1 MAKCDAKTEVYSR
14 VCGFFRPVQQ
24 FNRGKVEEFKNR
36 KNFQVEETE
45 LLNKESK

>member
-14 VCGFFRPVQQ
+14 ACGFFRPVQQ